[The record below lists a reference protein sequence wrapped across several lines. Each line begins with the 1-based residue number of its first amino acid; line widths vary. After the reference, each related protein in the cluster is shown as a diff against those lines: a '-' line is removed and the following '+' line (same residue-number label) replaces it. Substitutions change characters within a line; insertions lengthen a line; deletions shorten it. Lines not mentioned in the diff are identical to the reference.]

1 MIEQNQL
8 HKFALVNVNHNKSSF
23 DLLCT
28 FVDEACRLR
37 DLNVSWQCRQP
48 RDILQLLEII
58 KNNRHLVNLN
68 LSYNKLLLNQPTL
81 LTMKDIQNG

>member
-1 MIEQNQL
+1 M
-8 HKFALVNVNHNKSSF
+8 
-23 DLLCT
+23 LCN
-28 FVDEACRLR
+28 FVEEGLRLR

-48 RDILQLLEII
+48 KDMIQLLEII

-81 LTMKDIQNG
+81 LTMKDIQNGVDEVPLSEQN